1 MKPGQGPHA
10 PVSRPPGSQMSI
22 SGRMVPKIALGSPLH
37 SKERTSP
44 LGGSALGP
52 AGLCHRAVCLPACPQ
67 PRSMW
72 SGLSL
77 CLSEQ
82 PPQSRPAPT
91 VPGRTPTATGPQL
104 SGGVLAFNLTTP
116 PPHAGTHRRNAL
128 ATPLPEARKLQ
139 SPLSPPDYRA
149 ASHLLSSLHMVV
161 HICHR
166 CSLNASHPLRPPHF
180 HKSVLCIHISTPSLK
195 IRTSV
200 PFVWDFCG
208 G

>member
-1 MKPGQGPHA
+1 
-10 PVSRPPGSQMSI
+10 
-22 SGRMVPKIALGSPLH
+22 MVPKIALGSPLH

-72 SGLSL
+72 TGLSL

-139 SPLSPPDYRA
+139 SPRSGQAGLGAMDWAPGSARSVRGAETGRGARLAWLSQVSLPSAPRGWDT
-149 ASHLLSSLHMVV
+149 ASITGCASPTQPRMGKGQRDSESLENPEFV
-161 HICHR
+161 H
-166 CSLNASHPLRPPHF
+166 
-180 HKSVLCIHISTPSLK
+180 
-195 IRTSV
+195 
-200 PFVWDFCG
+200 G
-208 G
+208 